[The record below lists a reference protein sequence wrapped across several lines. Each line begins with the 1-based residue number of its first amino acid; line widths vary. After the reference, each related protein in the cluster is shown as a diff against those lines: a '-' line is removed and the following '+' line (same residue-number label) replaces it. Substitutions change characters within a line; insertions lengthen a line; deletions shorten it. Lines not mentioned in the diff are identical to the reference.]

1 MHPWETQVNGGRGT
15 RRMQRGVQVA
25 ILMGALGLVFQ
36 FDRGFRQ
43 WEMARF
49 RHALAAMC
57 QAWDDDTADHETTPL
72 QEATGAIP
80 PRGMQ
85 PVDLALRED
94 RPGCPMTAVNAEF
107 PGLGWYR
114 VKLWRGWFPEEIHQ
128 CLETDFQFISDAEQW
143 RSLAWGTWDRT
154 AGASVAAEGRMYT
167 TDGIRLDVPPAP
179 SGVILVCD

>member
-1 MHPWETQVNGGRGT
+1 
-15 RRMQRGVQVA
+15 MQRGVQVA
-25 ILMGALGLVFQ
+25 VLVGALGLVFQ

-49 RHALAAMC
+49 RHALAAVS
-57 QAWDDDTADHETTPL
+57 QTWDDGSGNRETAALREAAVPTPRC
-72 QEATGAIP
+72 A
-80 PRGMQ
+80 MQ
-85 PVDLALRED
+85 PVNPALQGD
-94 RPGCPMTAVNAEF
+94 RPGCPMTAANTEF
-107 PGLGWYR
+107 PGPGWYR

-128 CLETDFQFISDAEQW
+128 CLETDYQFISDAEQW
-143 RSLAWGTWDRT
+143 YSQGWGTWDRA